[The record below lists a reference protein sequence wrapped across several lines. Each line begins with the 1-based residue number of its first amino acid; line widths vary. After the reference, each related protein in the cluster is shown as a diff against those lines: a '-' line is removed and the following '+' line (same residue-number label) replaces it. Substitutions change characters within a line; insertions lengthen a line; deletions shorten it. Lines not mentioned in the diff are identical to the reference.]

1 MIVIELELLENRYG
15 NTQQTIVAH
24 MNAPVK
30 MSSVDKEDLSGFRIL
45 FGDVTSHVRSLVN
58 LRVENRTYGSILCLI
73 ILEKLWSEVIL
84 IISWNNNINDFN
96 FTRILDL
103 INVELK
109 AREACVVQLHTPVEG
124 KNDFGFS
131 SPIHTPYVDLS
142 LVSAGS

>member
-73 ILEKLWSEVIL
+73 ILEKL
-84 IISWNNNINDFN
+84 
-96 FTRILDL
+96 
-103 INVELK
+103 
-109 AREACVVQLHTPVEG
+109 
-124 KNDFGFS
+124 
-131 SPIHTPYVDLS
+131 
-142 LVSAGS
+142 